1 VRFSSVIVDIR
12 EEGRV
17 SGKQRWQLLL
27 KETKFTAGDTG
38 VLEAVARS
46 GTRLSVPVL
55 GTLEEKG
62 ETWLRVEKPLMAGT
76 EVTGWVERKAEV
88 D

>member
-1 VRFSSVIVDIR
+1 MIVDIR
-12 EEGRV
+12 EERRV

-27 KETKFTAGDTG
+27 KETKFAAGDTG

-46 GTRLSVPVL
+46 GARLSVPVL
-55 GTLEEKG
+55 GTLEESG
-62 ETWLRVEKPLMAGT
+62 EMWLQVEKPLMAGT
-76 EVTGWVERKAEV
+76 EVTAWVEAKV